1 MKSYAARTDLLAK
14 FSYVKLAYVF
24 VTMCVIG
31 GIGGAVGSM
40 VGHGLGRGGLLV
52 GGFFGGALFVIA
64 GGFLCV
70 RLGWIRASQRFWTN
84 AGGVLGFVLACM
96 VALATLSS
104 PVGPIL
110 STLLVG
116 TGAVFGA
123 LVGHS
128 AHEEP

>member
-1 MKSYAARTDLLAK
+1 M
-14 FSYVKLAYVF
+14 KLAYLF
-24 VTMCVIG
+24 VTMCLIG

-52 GGFFGGALFVIA
+52 GGFFGGVLFVIA
-64 GGFLCV
+64 GGFLSARV
-70 RLGWIRASQRFWTN
+70 GWIRRSQRFWAN
-84 AGGVLGFVLACM
+84 AGGVLGFLLACM

-104 PVGPIL
+104 PLGPIL
-110 STLLVG
+110 STLLIG

-123 LVGHS
+123 LVGRS